1 MIFDL
6 HKEPPNCIIEKSTDV
21 CIIGGGTA
29 GIYLA
34 QALHKKNINTILI
47 ELGGNSSIDADSAF
61 QKPKFTATHY
71 SGASLGRVA
80 GLGGTSAKWGGQMI
94 SLSNS
99 DFLNKNSLNENAAWP
114 INSKDLH
121 KYYEKVLN
129 TLKMNDT
136 KAYSFNN
143 NKTAKL
149 ISRSLLG
156 DTFNLRSSSWIPF
169 RKRNFAK
176 NFHSIMKNSK
186 NLEVW
191 INTQFKSM
199 VDAKWIGPSLQSLS
213 FSGKNNRSLVVS
225 SKLFVFTMGA
235 LESTR
240 HILPLTKKDSFKGE
254 LSTPFCDHISTSVG
268 QLNIKN
274 RAQFLEY
281 FSPFY
286 VGGIMRSMR
295 FELNSVSQDR
305 LMTSS
310 AFVHFISVQKDGSAL
325 SIIRNL
331 VRKLQGEKIKFDA
344 THVNLFSILKDMLL
358 IIYWRIFRKKLILNH
373 GGSIEIV
380 IDIEQRPNQINRIS
394 SATNNLKLHWRVSEK
409 DKSNVRKTA
418 QAFMSGWSSSKELLD
433 LADVVIYPES
443 ELNVANYYDVYH
455 PTGSLPFGNS
465 SDSSVLNQNLRV
477 WETSNLYVSST
488 AIFPTGGS
496 ANPGLTHL
504 ALTERLCDHISS
516 KVLTTKTT
524 KD

>member
-1 MIFDL
+1 M
-6 HKEPPNCIIEKSTDV
+6 
-21 CIIGGGTA
+21 
-29 GIYLA
+29 
-34 QALHKKNINTILI
+34 
-47 ELGGNSSIDADSAF
+47 
-61 QKPKFTATHY
+61 
-71 SGASLGRVA
+71 
-80 GLGGTSAKWGGQMI
+80 
-94 SLSNS
+94 
-99 DFLNKNSLNENAAWP
+99 
-114 INSKDLH
+114 
-121 KYYEKVLN
+121 
-129 TLKMNDT
+129 
-136 KAYSFNN
+136 
-143 NKTAKL
+143 
-149 ISRSLLG
+149 
-156 DTFNLRSSSWIPF
+156 
-169 RKRNFAK
+169 
-176 NFHSIMKNSK
+176 
-186 NLEVW
+186 
-191 INTQFKSM
+191 
-199 VDAKWIGPSLQSLS
+199 
-213 FSGKNNRSLVVS
+213 
-225 SKLFVFTMGA
+225 
-235 LESTR
+235 
-240 HILPLTKKDSFKGE
+240 
-254 LSTPFCDHISTSVG
+254 G